1 MLETDNHDLCF
12 VACPGG
18 SNVSFLAYK
27 TATKLEKE
35 GYGKFVRLAGEHAK
49 EKDQMRLADAAKY
62 AKQWVLIE
70 GCSKGCGKK
79 VLDVAGIELDIHFL
93 VTSLGIEREN
103 KIDHTQE
110 ELEHVLTA
118 VKSMLK

>member
-1 MLETDNHDLCF
+1 MKENDLSGQCF

-18 SNVSFLAYK
+18 SNVSMLAYR
-27 TATKLEKE
+27 AAAKLEKE
-35 GYGKFVRLAGEHAK
+35 RYGKFVRLAGEQAK
-49 EKDQMRLADAAKY
+49 EKDLLRLVDAGKD

-79 VLDVAGIELDIHFL
+79 ILDSAGIEVDIYFM

-103 KIDHTQE
+103 KTDHTEE
-110 ELEHVLTA
+110 ELELVLNT
-118 VKSMLK
+118 VKGML